1 MQTISVASKTSFYC
15 AERHWIGDSMVP
27 EADVTKYPSLSG
39 GIGGCII
46 LNQDFAIM
54 PFRNSCFGIDSK
66 CCFAILG

>member
-1 MQTISVASKTSFYC
+1 
-15 AERHWIGDSMVP
+15 MVP